1 MIFIRVL
8 GILISIAGVLMLI
21 FSVLNGGENVG
32 GVSQSLAAIA
42 MIGGLL
48 LAMAADAGAKL
59 SKKSQDAAAKKAAAK
74 KPKEG

>member
-1 MIFIRVL
+1 MSFIRIL
-8 GILISIAGVLMLI
+8 GILISIAGVLMLLY
-21 FSVLNGGENVG
+21 STLSNGETIS
-32 GVSQSLAAIA
+32 GVSTSLAAIA

-59 SKKSQDAAAKKAAAK
+59 SQKSQEAAQKKAADK